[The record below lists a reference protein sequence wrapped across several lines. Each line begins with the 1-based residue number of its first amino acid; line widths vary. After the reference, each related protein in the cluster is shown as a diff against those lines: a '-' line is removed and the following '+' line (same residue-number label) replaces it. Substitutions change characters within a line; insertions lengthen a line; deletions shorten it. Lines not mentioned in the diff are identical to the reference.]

1 MIVNFKYTNGT
12 KAHAKPIIDF
22 LSRLFPGLNQEL
34 WDWEYK
40 NAPCN
45 SSIITAEHNGCLIG
59 HYACINYDF
68 VLSGL
73 VVNGGKAEGS
83 LVNLRKVAALPKEVS
98 RGIFTRLV
106 KKLLKNKSDENC
118 DIIFGFSNSLA
129 LPGQIE
135 AGFKLV
141 EIPVRSA
148 ILVRDLSYFVRPSN
162 SLSKFLLS
170 LINRFLSVIQFA
182 LRIDFIDRKFE
193 IMSFTDI
200 NREEVDS
207 FANEYNHNHPGQ
219 NTIHR
224 DAKFYRWRF
233 INNPYCTST
242 VLIVKN
248 SRGKIEGVS
257 ALCQNKKNMGTIQ
270 IQDLIAINRGAIRAL
285 LKAGI
290 DFANLKRANGLEI
303 WSGKSLAHQ
312 AVNIE
317 LKRLGFMFGKQQRKK
332 MIVWSEN
339 YQSTVIDPRN
349 WYVTMAFRRY

>member
-1 MIVNFKYTNGT
+1 MSIKFNYTNGT

-59 HYACINYDF
+59 HYACINYEF
-68 VLSGL
+68 VISGS
-73 VVNGGKAEGS
+73 VVSGGKAEGS
-83 LVNLRKVAALPKEVS
+83 LVNLRKVAVLPKEVS
-98 RGIFTRLV
+98 KGIFTRLV
-106 KKLLKNKSDENC
+106 KKLLKNKSDENY

-135 AGFKLV
+135 AGFKLI
-141 EIPVRSA
+141 EIPMRSA
-148 ILVRDLSYFVRPSN
+148 ILIRDLSSFVQPSN
-162 SLSKFLLS
+162 QLSNFLL
-170 LINRFLSVIQFA
+170 LIINRFLSVIQFA
-182 LRIDFIDRKFE
+182 LRIDFIERKFE
-193 IMSFTDI
+193 IVNLTDI
-200 NREEVDS
+200 NPEEVDS
-207 FANEYNHNHPGQ
+207 FASEYNLNYPEQ

-224 DAKFYRWRF
+224 DAKFYSWRF

-242 VLIVKN
+242 VLVVKN

-257 ALCQNKKNMGTIQ
+257 ALCQKKENMGTIQ
-270 IQDLIAINRGAIRAL
+270 IQDLIATNQRAIRAL
-285 LKAGI
+285 LKAAI
-290 DFANLKRANGLEI
+290 DFANLQRANSLEI

-312 AVNIE
+312 AVNTQ

-339 YQSTVIDPRN
+339 YQSNVTDPYS
-349 WYVTMAFRRY
+349 WYVTMAFRRH